1 MRQQKGSRLFL
12 AFVACAAIFVW
23 FTGSALPGLVAS
35 HFGSAGTPNGFM
47 PRGVYI
53 AFMLVFV
60 IGLPLLLVLVTS
72 FALGRPNARINLPNR
87 DYWLAP
93 ERRAETIDFLR
104 ASLRWF
110 GALLVAF
117 LCYAHWLVVRANESQ
132 PVQLAQS
139 WFIGGLVVF
148 LIGTFIWLRV
158 LLGRFRNPTDTPRRR

>member
-1 MRQQKGSRLFL
+1 
-12 AFVACAAIFVW
+12 
-23 FTGSALPGLVAS
+23 
-35 HFGSAGTPNGFM
+35 M
-47 PRGVYI
+47 PRGIYI

-93 ERRAETIDFLR
+93 ERRAETLNFLR
-104 ASLRWF
+104 ACLRWF
-110 GALLVAF
+110 GALLVTF

-132 PVQLAQS
+132 PARLAQS

-148 LIGTFIWLRV
+148 LIATLIWLRV
-158 LLGRFRNPTDTPRRR
+158 LLGRFRNRTDTPRRL